1 MNKDDRNV
9 QEETLEDSAA
19 DRREVKPDLAG
30 NGSSGRAADRCS
42 RSSVGDSAA

>member
-19 DRREVKPDLAG
+19 DRREVKRIWLVT
-30 NGSSGRAADRCS
+30 RAAAVCR
-42 RSSVGDSAA
+42 